1 MKNYSQSQEQDAILK
16 YFDGLARGVTPPS
29 WIIDGRPPC
38 FLSIGENDGETLS
51 NVRAL
56 ALSGWCGVMIEPSP
70 VPFSKL
76 KKLYE
81 NEKKGCFYLY
91 NCAIGKHNGRAVLH
105 DSGSLLKTG
114 DTGLV
119 STMVVEEKKRFE
131 SVLTYEEVE
140 VKVYRWKTLLNRL
153 TLKKFD
159 FVSIDCE
166 GMDID
171 ILVQMDLTDVRLLTI
186 EWNSIEFNKLKI
198 LEYTSK
204 FGMNR
209 VIYTSAENLIICR

>member
-1 MKNYSQSQEQDAILK
+1 MHSQNLEEKYILD
-16 YFDGLARGVTPPS
+16 YFKDYESGT
-29 WIIDGRPPC
+29 
-38 FLSIGENDGETLS
+38 FLSVGENDGETLS

-56 ALSGWCGVMIEPSP
+56 ALTGKFCGVMIEPSP

-119 STMVVEEKKRFE
+119 STMVEEEKKRFQ
-131 SVLTYEEVE
+131 SVVSYEPVE
-140 VKVYRWKTLLNRL
+140 VKCYRWKTLLNRL
-153 TLKKFD
+153 TLKEFQ
-159 FVSIDCE
+159 FINIDAE
-166 GMDID
+166 SMDYEILIQID
-171 ILVQMDLTDVRLLTI
+171 LSQVRLLCI
-186 EWNSIEFNKLKI
+186 EWNSIELNRLKI

-204 FGMNR
+204 FGMDN
-209 VIYTSAENLIICR
+209 VIYTSGENLIICRK